1 MKKNYYIAMWL
12 LTCFCWSCNSFLEE
26 MPQNKLK
33 PSTVE
38 DYGQLLNKGY
48 ISKQVLPWLD
58 VLSDDI
64 DLIESNKPFEGD
76 IAGDIYVGA
85 YMWNSNIETT
95 IPDGDK
101 AFETFYNSIFYAN
114 IVIENVA
121 NATASSS
128 DIGQDA
134 TTRKNLLG
142 EALALRAYSYFYLV
156 NLYAKPYD
164 PQTCASDA
172 GVPLNLSIEVKDYP
186 YTRSSVKV
194 VYNQIVED
202 LKEGVRLMEENPVE
216 KGTKIRFNT
225 IAAKALLARVYLYMQ
240 EWELAITVGEEVIA
254 ENPKLF
260 DLRSAGEN
268 EQIYS
273 DSPIEYN
280 SREIIGKDYL
290 AIDNDNVLFVNGLTE
305 NIPILCPEP
314 ALTTF
319 SINEDLLA
327 QYENGDVRKYY
338 FMRRISHSYT
348 NREKLIFTK
357 NRFIDYPWG
366 NMVLEVNATTGYSRV
381 IRTEEVYL
389 TLAEAYAH
397 ITGGI
402 PTAIARLNTL
412 REMKF
417 KESEYKELKE
427 TDFSREDLIQK
438 IWQERRLELC
448 FEGHRWFDLR
458 RTTRPAM
465 ERVGYKNQ
473 KASLLRDDPR
483 YVLQIPQRELDVN
496 PEIGI
501 NPR

>member
-1 MKKNYYIAMWL
+1 MKKNNYITMWL
-12 LTCFCWSCNSFLEE
+12 LLCFCWSCNSFLEE

-38 DYGQLLNKGY
+38 DYEQLLNKGY
-48 ISKQVLPWLD
+48 LSKQVLPWLD

-64 DLIESNKPFEGD
+64 DLIESNKPFEED
-76 IAGDIYVGA
+76 VAGDVYVGA
-85 YMWNSNIETT
+85 YMWNSNFETT
-95 IPDGDK
+95 MPEGDK
-101 AFETFYNSIFYAN
+101 AFESFYNSIFYAN
-114 IVIENVA
+114 VVIENIV
-121 NATASSS
+121 NATASNS

-142 EALALRAYSYFYLV
+142 EALTLRAFSYFYLV
-156 NLYAKPYD
+156 NLYAKPFA
-164 PQTCASDA
+164 PQTSASDA
-172 GVPLNLSIEVKDYP
+172 GVPLNLSIEVEDHP
-186 YTRSSVKV
+186 YTRSSVKA
-194 VYNQIVED
+194 VYDQIVED

-216 KGTKIRFNT
+216 KGTKIRFNA
-225 IAAKALLARVYLYMQ
+225 IAAKALLARVYIYMQ

-260 DLRSAGEN
+260 DLRNAGEN

-290 AIDNDNVLFVNGLTE
+290 AIDNDNILFVNGLTE
-305 NIPILCPEP
+305 NIPVLSHEP
-314 ALTTF
+314 VLTTF
-319 SINEDLLA
+319 SINEDLRKL
-327 QYENGDVRKYY
+327 YETGDVRKYY
-338 FMRRISHSYT
+338 FMRRISNSYT
-348 NREKLIFTK
+348 SLIKLLFTK

-366 NMVLEVNATTGYSRV
+366 NMVLEVNAFTGYSRV

-389 TLAEAYAH
+389 ILAEAYAH
-397 ITGGI
+397 VTGGI
-402 PTAIARLNTL
+402 PTSIARLNTL

-427 TDFSREDLIQK
+427 NEFSQEELIQK

-473 KASLLRDDPR
+473 KAYLLRDDPR

-496 PEIGI
+496 PEIGV